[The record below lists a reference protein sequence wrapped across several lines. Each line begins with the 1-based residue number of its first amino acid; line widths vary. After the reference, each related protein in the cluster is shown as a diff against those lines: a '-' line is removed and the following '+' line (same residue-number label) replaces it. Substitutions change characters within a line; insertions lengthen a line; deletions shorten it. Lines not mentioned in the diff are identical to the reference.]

1 LDEQKQEAINE
12 GKVFRFIN
20 KWLLFNL
27 APELRLLKPVKLTT
41 PGPDI
46 AK

>member
-1 LDEQKQEAINE
+1 LDEHKKKAVN
-12 GKVFRFIN
+12 KRRVFHFIN

-27 APELRLLKPVKLTT
+27 APEMRLLKPVKLAT
-41 PGPDI
+41 PGPDM

>member
-1 LDEQKQEAINE
+1 LDEQKQEAINKE
-12 GKVFRFIN
+12 KVFHFIS

-27 APELRLLKPVKLTT
+27 ATELRVLKPVKLAT
-41 PGPDI
+41 PGPDM